1 MTTSASA
8 PTSQRIDSAH
18 KADRES
24 HLDVSPMHGLV
35 EDRQL
40 FLAFADFI
48 SWDCR
53 SVRFRMSSRIPPDYS
68 SVPSGTQNKPRID
81 TQRKTTFISF
91 TSGDFVSRKFVACF
105 AGRDR
110 LALVLI
116 DVDLTVVV
124 LERLRGSELDARERS
139 RTHTD
144 EFRSRLTRETYPP
157 SSKFG
162 LGTYA
167 KGNRTHK
174 F

>member
-8 PTSQRIDSAH
+8 PASQRIDSAL

-24 HLDVSPMHGLV
+24 HLDVSPVHGLV

-68 SVPSGTQNKPRID
+68 SVPSGTQNR
-81 TQRKTTFISF
+81 S
-91 TSGDFVSRKFVACF
+91 SGP
-105 AGRDR
+105 
-110 LALVLI
+110 
-116 DVDLTVVV
+116 
-124 LERLRGSELDARERS
+124 ELNARERS
-139 RTHTD
+139 HAYRRRVP
-144 EFRSRLTRETYPP
+144 ESFTRETYPP

-162 LGTYA
+162 PGTFA